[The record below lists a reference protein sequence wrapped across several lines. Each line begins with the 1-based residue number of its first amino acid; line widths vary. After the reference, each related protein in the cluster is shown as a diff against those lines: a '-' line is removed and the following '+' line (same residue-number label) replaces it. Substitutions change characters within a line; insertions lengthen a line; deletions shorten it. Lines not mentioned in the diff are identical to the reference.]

1 MRNRAIVAAI
11 AAAAGMALGCG
22 GDDEQI
28 IAPPPPP
35 AALRVSSV
43 VPSTGSATGSTS
55 IQLLGAGFVSGAT
68 LTLDGRATLV
78 NFVTSARLSAVAPPH
93 DPGPIDI
100 VVTNPNGESSRFA
113 GGFTYV
119 ERAIKLSLTGD
130 TSFESPG
137 ERSQLTVT
145 ATFADGRTLDV
156 TRESRWSSTFP
167 AVASVAAD
175 GMLTAGSVGGTRIF
189 VSYPFTGAYLSQF
202 ADVTVTPAGTFA
214 LSGRVREP
222 GAGGLNATTVV
233 HIDSGQSA
241 RTDNGGNFSLGGLT
255 GSARFSAARENY
267 ENAEA
272 QGIPGEIV
280 DIPMQRVVRLAGGA
294 PVYTSTLAPN
304 DLDYVIA
311 GIHCQPCRMIR
322 VSGPSGGAVK
332 VTLTW
337 TSAVD
342 LHIWTGERRIDAN
355 GPARE
360 VSAEI
365 QVGSGESVIF
375 IGQIRPSSVGDYVP
389 FNLNVTLPTG
399 GVR

>member
-11 AAAAGMALGCG
+11 AAAAGLTLGCG
-22 GDDEQI
+22 GDDKQI
-28 IAPPPPP
+28 IAPPPA

-43 VPSTGSATGSTS
+43 VPSSGSATGSTS
-55 IQLLGAGFVSGAT
+55 IQIVGAGFVSGAT
-68 LTLDGRATLV
+68 LTLDGRGIVV
-78 NFVTSARLSAVAPPH
+78 NFVSSAQLRAVAPPH

-100 VVTNPNGESSRFA
+100 VVTNPNGESSRLA

-130 TSFESPG
+130 TSFETPG
-137 ERSQLTVT
+137 ERSQLTAT

-175 GMLTAGSVGGTRIF
+175 GMLTTGSIGSTRIF

-241 RTDNGGNFSLGGLT
+241 RTDNGGNFFFGGLT

-272 QGIPGEIV
+272 QAIPGETV

-311 GIHCQPCRMIR
+311 GTHCQPCRMIR
-322 VSGPSGGAVK
+322 VSSPSGGV
-332 VTLTW
+332 VTVRLTW

-342 LHIWTGERRIDAN
+342 LHIWTEERRIDPN

-399 GVR
+399 GVQ

>member
-1 MRNRAIVAAI
+1 MRYGAIVAAV
-11 AAAAGMALGCG
+11 ALAGMALGCG
-22 GDDEQI
+22 GADKNVV
-28 IAPPPPP
+28 APPSP
-35 AALRVSSV
+35 AALRVTSV
-43 VPSTGSATGSTS
+43 APSTGSAAGNTS
-55 IQLLGAGFVSGAT
+55 IQILGAGFVSGAT
-68 LTLDGRATLV
+68 LTLDGRGTVV
-78 NFVTSARLSAVAPPH
+78 NFVSSGQLRAVAPPH

-119 ERAIKLSLTGD
+119 ERAVKLALTGD

-175 GMLTAGSVGGTRIF
+175 GMLTAGSIGGTRIF
-189 VSYPFTGAYLSQF
+189 VSYPFTGAYLAQF

-241 RTDNGGNFSLGGLT
+241 RTDNGGNFFFGGLT

-272 QGIPGEIV
+272 EGIPGDIV
-280 DIPMQRVVRLAGGA
+280 DIAMQRVIRLAGGA
-294 PVYTSTLAPN
+294 PFYTSTLAPN

-311 GIHCQPCRMIR
+311 GTHCQPCRMIR
-322 VSGPSGGAVK
+322 VSSPSGGAVK

-337 TSAVD
+337 TRAVD
-342 LHIWTGERRIDAN
+342 LHIWTEERRIDAN
-355 GPARE
+355 GSARE

-365 QVGSGESVIF
+365 PVGSGESVIF
-375 IGQIRPSSVGDYVP
+375 IGQVRPSSVGDYVP
-389 FNLNVTLPTG
+389 FNLNAALPTG
-399 GVR
+399 GVQ